1 MTHCTDLAAQIAA
14 ETDPA
19 RKAELQ
25 AQYARECPNQP
36 GGQPGGD
43 SGNNSPPP
51 PHP

>member
-25 AQYARECPNQP
+25 AQYERECPS
-36 GGQPGGD
+36 GQPDGD